1 MNESEKDE
9 RGKET
14 KSKRSATKG
23 SQTVPGLYT
32 YTHKPTRAKRV
43 NSLWN
48 KHKHEN
54 VTLCVYVYVSARVWV
69 CLNEHNVIAANF
81 IEQQIK
87 GELMPIAL
95 W

>member
-32 YTHKPTRAKRV
+32 YTQT
-43 NSLWN
+43 NMGQTS
-48 KHKHEN
+48 EF
-54 VTLCVYVYVSARVWV
+54 TLKQA
-69 CLNEHNVIAANF
+69 
-81 IEQQIK
+81 QT
-87 GELMPIAL
+87 
-95 W
+95 